1 MAILEERTF
10 YEHQHNITKLT
21 FLPRGNTNTFK
32 LCFWVLAYLLHDA
45 KLLDTIRTETAQ
57 TICGDEVNL
66 DQLMNCCP
74 RLEALFFEVLRLTAA
89 LTTMRKIL
97 SPTEI
102 GGKILPPGHRVL
114 VPYRQLHFNE
124 DAFGEDV
131 SKFNPERFLVNKKLA
146 HSPAFRPFGGGANLC
161 PGRFIARQEVVVF
174 IALVLHRFDIERV
187 EQRNVT
193 QKGTPTNRLPNLSM
207 SRPCLGIM
215 GPADGED
222 VIIEI
227 KQRARSKAS

>member
-1 MAILEERTF
+1 MA
-10 YEHQHNITKLT
+10 H
-21 FLPRGNTNTFK
+21 
-32 LCFWVLAYLLHDA
+32 LLHDA
-45 KLLDTIRTETAQ
+45 KLLDTIRAETAQ
-57 TICGDEVNL
+57 TICDDEINL

-74 RLEALFFEVLRLTAA
+74 RLEALFFEVMRLTAS

-102 GGKILPPGHRVL
+102 GGKILPQGYRVL

-131 SKFNPERFLVNKKLA
+131 SEFDPERFLVNKSLA
-146 HSPAFRPFGGGANLC
+146 HNPAFRPFGGGANLC

-174 IALVLHRFDIERV
+174 IALILHRFDIERV
-187 EQRNVT
+187 ERSDLT
-193 QKGTPTNRLPNLSM
+193 QKSTPSNRLPNLSM

-222 VIIEI
+222 VIIDV
-227 KQRARSKAS
+227 KQRAHSKTIWDTGIEVGWFMDYTSSLFSGDRTCMPTLKRSYID